1 MTDLPSQELT
11 KWLEK
16 KMKVEKKKAK
26 NIILQLLITILIK
39 TAGVKGQLKGAN
51 TKVLLR
57 LIF

>member
-39 TAGVKGQLKGAN
+39 TSGVKGRLKGAN